1 MQISRRATEPK
12 FLRHLKPPP
21 CIKPGPPGVMSI
33 LQQLGLDKY
42 AENFEENEVDW
53 EAFVNLDSKS
63 IEEIGVKT
71 EANREALQEAIN
83 QLQKL

>member
-1 MQISRRATEPK
+1 MD
-12 FLRHLKPPP
+12 
-21 CIKPGPPGVMSI
+21 V

-42 AENFEENEVDW
+42 AKNFEENEVDW

-71 EANREALQEAIN
+71 ETSREALRDAIN
-83 QLQKL
+83 QLQKHKPT